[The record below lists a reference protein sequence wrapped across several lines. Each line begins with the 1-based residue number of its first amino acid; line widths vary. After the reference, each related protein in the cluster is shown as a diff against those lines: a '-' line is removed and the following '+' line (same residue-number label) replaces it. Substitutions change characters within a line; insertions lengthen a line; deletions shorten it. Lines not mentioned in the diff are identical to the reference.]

1 MSDLAIV
8 ALFCGGG
15 GPLLVGEAGRQAG
28 RQAEG
33 EGAWGRGGE
42 LPPLRRNNMAGG
54 GARGMSWVVG
64 RSGRRDDGDHE
75 RHRQRQW
82 PL

>member
-15 GPLLVGEAGRQAG
+15 GPLLVGEAGREA
-28 RQAEG
+28 AG

-42 LPPLRRNNMAGG
+42 LPALRRNNMAGG
-54 GARGMSWVVG
+54 GGARRYWSVAWAKKSV
-64 RSGRRDDGDHE
+64 DE

-82 PL
+82 PPL